1 MKKRTAFIICSLAV
15 QLMTVPAYAAGWDH
29 DMYFSHEKRAIIF
42 DFSEVR
48 LLLPEEWEGRIAI
61 EQTEKEIRFYHDAS
75 RLAWMESG
83 KTDASENGLL
93 FALGVAEDYQLPE
106 TDSENWYGTV
116 GSGTEGLYYLKKP
129 TAMRGSMGE
138 DSIWNSWSE
147 TNCLMPWVTAEL
159 IDEADTERTQSGESQ
174 IPVDDYTALIEAGG
188 SMMGTVLER
197 ETDESTSQTK
207 ILLQA
212 DDGRKLTFTSC
223 QWTSRLR
230 GECGDY
236 VQLIWLGDLY
246 GQPLIQYM
254 SRTSSRES
262 YDEGIKEARGKVCS
276 LDGDELGIQ
285 TALGGTFRLT
295 DQMAVKPD
303 EYTLGSTVRV
313 EYLGERITGY
323 LVRVTEL
330 DN

>member
-1 MKKRTAFIICSLAV
+1 MKKRAAFIICGLAV
-15 QLMTVPAYAAGWDH
+15 QLMVVPAHGAGWDH
-29 DMYFSHEKRAIIF
+29 DMSFDHERQAIVF

-48 LLLPEEWEGRIAI
+48 LLLPEEWEGKIAI

-75 RLAWMESG
+75 RSAWMKSG
-83 KTDASENGLL
+83 KTDESENGLL
-93 FALGVAEDYQLPE
+93 FALGVASDYELPE
-106 TDSENWYGTV
+106 ADSESWYGTI
-116 GSGTEGLYYLKKP
+116 GSGTEGLYYMKKP
-129 TAMRGSMGE
+129 TAMRGYMKE
-138 DSIWNSWSE
+138 DSIWDSWSE

-174 IPVDDYTALIEAGG
+174 IPVDDYTALAEAGG

-197 ETDESTSQTK
+197 EMDESTSQTK
-207 ILLQA
+207 IFLQA
-212 DDGRKLTFTSC
+212 DDGRKLAFTSC
-223 QWTSRLR
+223 QWTSQLW

-236 VQLIWLGDLY
+236 VQLTWLGDLY
-246 GQPLIQYM
+246 GWPLIQSM

-276 LDGDELGIQ
+276 LDGDKLEIQ
-285 TALGGTFRLT
+285 TALGGTFSLT
-295 DQMAVKPD
+295 NQMAVKPD
-303 EYTLGSTVRV
+303 EYTMDSTVCV

>member
-1 MKKRTAFIICSLAV
+1 
-15 QLMTVPAYAAGWDH
+15 
-29 DMYFSHEKRAIIF
+29 
-42 DFSEVR
+42 
-48 LLLPEEWEGRIAI
+48 
-61 EQTEKEIRFYHDAS
+61 
-75 RLAWMESG
+75 
-83 KTDASENGLL
+83 
-93 FALGVAEDYQLPE
+93 
-106 TDSENWYGTV
+106 
-116 GSGTEGLYYLKKP
+116 
-129 TAMRGSMGE
+129 MRGYMEE
-138 DSIWNSWSE
+138 DSIWDSWSE

-159 IDEADTERTQSGESQ
+159 IDEADTERIQSGNSQ
-174 IPVDDYTALIEAGG
+174 IPVDDYAALVEAGG

-223 QWTSRLR
+223 QWTSRLW

-276 LDGDELGIQ
+276 LDGDELEIQ

-303 EYTLGSTVRV
+303 EYTMDSTVCV
-313 EYLGERITGY
+313 EYLGERVAAY

>member
-1 MKKRTAFIICSLAV
+1 
-15 QLMTVPAYAAGWDH
+15 
-29 DMYFSHEKRAIIF
+29 
-42 DFSEVR
+42 
-48 LLLPEEWEGRIAI
+48 
-61 EQTEKEIRFYHDAS
+61 
-75 RLAWMESG
+75 
-83 KTDASENGLL
+83 
-93 FALGVAEDYQLPE
+93 
-106 TDSENWYGTV
+106 
-116 GSGTEGLYYLKKP
+116 
-129 TAMRGSMGE
+129 MGE

-159 IDEADTERTQSGESQ
+159 IDEADTKRTQSGESQ

-188 SMMGTVLER
+188 SMMGIVLER
-197 ETDESTSQTK
+197 ESDESTSQTK

-223 QWTSRLR
+223 QWTSRLW

-276 LDGDELGIQ
+276 LDGDELEIQ

-303 EYTLGSTVRV
+303 EYTMGSTVRV

-330 DN
+330 AE